1 MSKKIIVCTALVIIA
16 FSVNIAFSGMDY
28 PPEMMDVSAP
38 YPNATITQT
47 VKVPENVMV
56 GMESNDSLDQ
66 IFEFYKAQLTAK
78 GWTINTELKQ
88 QEGYMLVAQ
97 KGSKNVNIA
106 IVQGGQTEIT
116 QIMMSLY

>member
-1 MSKKIIVCTALVIIA
+1 MSKIVIVCATLVIFA
-16 FSVNIAFSGMDY
+16 LSVNVALSGMEY
-28 PPEMMDVSAP
+28 PPEMMEVSAP

-97 KGSKNVNIA
+97 KGSKNINIA
-106 IVQGGQTEIT
+106 IVQGGQSNIT
-116 QIMMSLY
+116 SIMMSLY

>member
-1 MSKKIIVCTALVIIA
+1 MSKKIIVSTALVIIA
-16 FSVNIAFSGMDY
+16 FSVKIAFCGMDY

-97 KGSKNVNIA
+97 KDSKNVNIA

-116 QIMMSLY
+116 TIMMSLY